1 MVIPEQI
8 ENAMGQLLTSIR
20 ESDVYQR
27 YKKSR
32 EEILAHPE
40 YLEQINEFRR
50 QTYAF
55 TSREEPLTGFTAET
69 RQLLRY
75 REKIRQN
82 NIMAEFLDSEMEMC
96 VLMRTLTLELAN
108 TTDFLLEDS
117 GIEI

>member
-20 ESDVYQR
+20 ESDVYKR
-27 YKKSR
+27 YNKSR

-55 TSREEPLTGFTAET
+55 TFREEPLTGFTAET